1 MPIGRQNIQVQE
13 KLASILEH
21 GGIDNALHALDEIS
35 TMREISRSDVDRMR
49 GRIFTRAA
57 QRPHVG
63 VPYTFPELQ
72 AWAYDLGVVIGE
84 HI

>member
-1 MPIGRQNIQVQE
+1 MPTVKQAQD
-13 KLASILEH
+13 KLDSILEH
-21 GGIDNALHALDEIS
+21 GGIDNALLALDEVS
-35 TMREISRSDVDRMR
+35 SMGGISRPEVDRMR

-72 AWAYDLGVVIGE
+72 ARAYDLGVVIGE

>member
-1 MPIGRQNIQVQE
+1 MPTVKQAQD
-13 KLASILEH
+13 KLDSILEH
-21 GGIDNALHALDEIS
+21 GGIDNVLLALDEVS
-35 TMREISRSDVDRMR
+35 SMGGISRPEVDRMR

-72 AWAYDLGVVIGE
+72 ARAYDLGVVIGE

>member
-1 MPIGRQNIQVQE
+1 MQSGS
-13 KLASILEH
+13 KFSIFL
-21 GGIDNALHALDEIS
+21 IALCAALFVLV
-35 TMREISRSDVDRMR
+35 TSR
-49 GRIFTRAA
+49 RAA

-72 AWAYDLGVVIGE
+72 ARAYDLGVVIGE